1 MKRKGLT
8 VILGLFAVLV
18 AGCPTGPGRVP
29 DFDYAADVV
38 QEPDGSWSARVFVR
52 NQNVSVVTF
61 QLFKQN
67 AAGNYFPVN
76 AEYTT
81 RFGVN
86 ENVTLTETDTTY
98 NSYPVY
104 WYEGGYYVYNPSY
117 YYYYPLP
124 YSYLRTV
131 HPVLTNIQIT
141 VSEMEIIGGDGSY
154 LFAVFTDLSEGQYVI
169 RITGRTDETPSRQM
183 PVAEAV
189 LPLVPSGGEVDTTP
203 PVITI
208 LGNNPDS
215 VFVGSGAYP
224 HLGATAF
231 DNMDGDVS
239 VDITYISTV
248 NTDVVGTYMIT
259 YSVADSAGNVAS
271 AVRTVNVVAKLDV
284 NPPVITVLGAN
295 PLTVEVLSGPYID
308 PGAQAAD
315 MEDGDLSGK
324 IVTDSQVDMTTVGV
338 YLVVYKVRDFTG
350 NTDVKTRTV
359 HVIDT
364 TPPVITILGNNPDQV
379 FVGSGP
385 YPHAGATAFD
395 KYDGDLSGSIQVTSN
410 VNTDVIGVY
419 LITYTVPDSS
429 GNVGTAV
436 RTVNVV
442 AKPASNPPVITITG
456 ANPLTTE
463 VLSGPYID
471 PGAQAAD
478 VEDGDLSGQIQTV
491 STVNMTVTGTYTVI
505 YTVSDSDGKMDAKV
519 RTVHVVDT
527 TSPVITIL
535 GNNPDSV
542 FVGSG
547 PYLHAGATAFDAYN
561 GDLSAFISVNST
573 VNTDVIDV
581 YTITYIVPDSSGNV
595 GTAVRTVNVV
605 SKPDVNPPV
614 ITILGANP
622 LTTEVLESY
631 DDPGATATD
640 IEDGDLT
647 SRIEADIQVD
657 TTKTGTYLV
666 IYTVKD
672 NAGNMDTKVRTVHI
686 VDSTPPAIDSSVVSL
701 VNLMTREIMTLILSG
716 QDNYDPA
723 PVWSVS
729 GWNHN
734 LASVTLIGNE
744 LTVAAENLTGQT
756 IINLRLMDS
765 SGNVATKEIKVAV
778 SCNGP
783 SIVFTHVPEFGNLND
798 TFLVGSVSCVDAVNT
813 RIVVYIKVIDDA
825 GTPRWWIKPDFG
837 SAAYTAIGE
846 NLNWSCL
853 VVTGGRDEEARE
865 FLAFLVEAGT
875 PVPLGDGMT
884 ERPTVPEALTL
895 FSVERSPL

>member
-1 MKRKGLT
+1 M
-8 VILGLFAVLV
+8 
-18 AGCPTGPGRVP
+18 
-29 DFDYAADVV
+29 
-38 QEPDGSWSARVFVR
+38 
-52 NQNVSVVTF
+52 
-61 QLFKQN
+61 
-67 AAGNYFPVN
+67 
-76 AEYTT
+76 
-81 RFGVN
+81 
-86 ENVTLTETDTTY
+86 
-98 NSYPVY
+98 
-104 WYEGGYYVYNPSY
+104 
-117 YYYYPLP
+117 
-124 YSYLRTV
+124 
-131 HPVLTNIQIT
+131 
-141 VSEMEIIGGDGSY
+141 
-154 LFAVFTDLSEGQYVI
+154 
-169 RITGRTDETPSRQM
+169 
-183 PVAEAV
+183 
-189 LPLVPSGGEVDTTP
+189 
-203 PVITI
+203 
-208 LGNNPDS
+208 
-215 VFVGSGAYP
+215 
-224 HLGATAF
+224 
-231 DNMDGDVS
+231 
-239 VDITYISTV
+239 
-248 NTDVVGTYMIT
+248 
-259 YSVADSAGNVAS
+259 
-271 AVRTVNVVAKLDV
+271 
-284 NPPVITVLGAN
+284 
-295 PLTVEVLSGPYID
+295 
-308 PGAQAAD
+308 
-315 MEDGDLSGK
+315 
-324 IVTDSQVDMTTVGV
+324 
-338 YLVVYKVRDFTG
+338 
-350 NTDVKTRTV
+350 
-359 HVIDT
+359 
-364 TPPVITILGNNPDQV
+364 
-379 FVGSGP
+379 
-385 YPHAGATAFD
+385 
-395 KYDGDLSGSIQVTSN
+395 
-410 VNTDVIGVY
+410 
-419 LITYTVPDSS
+419 
-429 GNVGTAV
+429 
-436 RTVNVV
+436 
-442 AKPASNPPVITITG
+442 
-456 ANPLTTE
+456 
-463 VLSGPYID
+463 
-471 PGAQAAD
+471 
-478 VEDGDLSGQIQTV
+478 
-491 STVNMTVTGTYTVI
+491 
-505 YTVSDSDGKMDAKV
+505 
-519 RTVHVVDT
+519 
-527 TSPVITIL
+527 
-535 GNNPDSV
+535 
-542 FVGSG
+542 
-547 PYLHAGATAFDAYN
+547 
-561 GDLSAFISVNST
+561 NST